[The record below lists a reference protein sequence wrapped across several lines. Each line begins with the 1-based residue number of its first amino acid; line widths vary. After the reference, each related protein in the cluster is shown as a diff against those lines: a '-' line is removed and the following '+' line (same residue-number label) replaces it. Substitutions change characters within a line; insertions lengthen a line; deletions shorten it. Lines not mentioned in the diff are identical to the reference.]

1 MSAHQSARAYTLAEI
16 DAMREA
22 LLRRKVASRW
32 AELWPSHGLVTS
44 MNIAPSAYE
53 RERYGPEVE
62 RELQTVLV
70 GNVEP
75 AGLIASCPA
84 FWKPEEEAAQ

>member
-1 MSAHQSARAYTLAEI
+1 MSAHQSARAYTLADI

-22 LLRRKVASRW
+22 LLRRAIARDV
-32 AELWPSHGLVTS
+32 PHGVIVHYVGVSET
-44 MNIAPSAYE
+44 E
-53 RERYGPEVE
+53 WKRKTYGDAVE
-62 RELQTVLV
+62 RELQTALV

-75 AGLIASCPA
+75 GALIASCPA